1 MQKLLAALG
10 DNVKPR
16 GKDYI
21 ARCPVHNDKDFAMT
35 IKQLHDGSVI
45 AHCFACHANGLD
57 LYKSLGLDLSEL
69 FGDKDNTNFVPQ
81 GIRDQLSEDKI
92 FIAIYNADVEKG
104 IKPRLNDKRRYKL
117 AVARSEGIKTKFN
130 LF

>member
-21 ARCPVHNDKDFAMT
+21 ARCQVHNDKDFAMS
-35 IKQLHDGSVI
+35 IKQVSDGSVI
-45 AHCFACHANGLD
+45 AYCFACQANGVD
-57 LYKSLGLDLSEL
+57 LYKALGLDLDEL
-69 FGDKDNTNFVPQ
+69 FGGKKSDFIPQ
-81 GIRDQLSEDKI
+81 GIKDQLSEDKM

-117 AVARSEGIKTKFN
+117 AVARSEGIKSKFN